1 MVFIGEN
8 MKVCFRVSTIVI
20 LGFLILVVGCGERT
34 EDDLDE
40 MTKLLRAV
48 PSPGSEIFPDS
59 SITITFDKDPQTV
72 QVNIGVVETSGINT
86 VISGPFPIG
95 KLELKLT
102 WTDGERSLKY
112 TVVSTDTDA
121 IEPEPLPD
129 PEPEPIPPD
138 GMVLIPEGDFEM
150 GSDDVDADP
159 DEQPVHTVFLDAFYI
174 DENEITNAQFK
185 EFILANP
192 EWQKN
197 KIDEKFANANYLFDW
212 NGNNYPEEEG
222 EHPVRYV
229 SWYAAMAYAVWVD
242 KRLPTESEWE
252 KASRGGLKGRKY
264 PWGNQIN
271 GTRANYGRNIGHT
284 TPVGK
289 YPPNDYGVYD
299 TSGNVWEWCLD
310 AFEANF
316 YANSPRKNPVAG
328 GDSIEDIVNNF
339 ENIQSNRGIR
349 GSGWN
354 GNAEWGRCANRF
366 GNTPDFAG
374 IGALGFRCVQDVE

>member
-1 MVFIGEN
+1 
-8 MKVCFRVSTIVI
+8 MKVYFKVSTVVI
-20 LGFLILVVGCGERT
+20 LGFLILIVGCGEPA
-34 EDDLDE
+34 EDHIYE
-40 MTKLLRAV
+40 MTALLRAV
-48 PSPGSEIFPDS
+48 PSPGSEISPNS
-59 SITITFDKDPQTV
+59 SITITFDKDPETV
-72 QVNIGVVETSGINT
+72 QVNIGVVESSGINT
-86 VISGPFPIG
+86 VITGPFPIG
-95 KLELKLT
+95 ELDLILT
-102 WTDGERSLKY
+102 WTDGKRSLKY
-112 TVVSTDTDA
+112 TVVSSDTDA
-121 IEPEPLPD
+121 IEPETI
-129 PEPEPIPPD
+129 PEPEPIAPD
-138 GMVLIPEGDFEM
+138 GMVLISEGDFEM
-150 GSDDVDADP
+150 GSDDGDADP
-159 DEQPVHTVFLDAFYI
+159 DEQPVHTVFLDAYYI

-185 EFILANP
+185 EFVLANP

-197 KIDEKFANANYLFDW
+197 KIDEKFGNENYLNDW
-212 NGNNYPEEEG
+212 NGNNYPDQEG

-242 KRLPTESEWE
+242 KRLPTEAEWE
-252 KASRGGLKGRKY
+252 KASRGGLKGKKY

-271 GTRANYGRNIGHT
+271 GTRANYGKNIGHT

-310 AFEANF
+310 AFEANY

-328 GDSIEDIVNNF
+328 GESIEDIVNNF

-374 IGALGFRCVQDVE
+374 IGALGFRCVQDIE

>member
-1 MVFIGEN
+1 
-8 MKVCFRVSTIVI
+8 MKVCFRLSAFVI
-20 LGFLILVVGCGERT
+20 IGIYMCVVGCGERT

-40 MTKLLRAV
+40 MTKLLRAE
-48 PSPGSEIFPDS
+48 PSPGSEISPNS
-59 SITITFDKDPQTV
+59 SITITFDKDPDAV
-72 QVNIGVVETSGINT
+72 QVNVGVVKSSGINT

-95 KLELKLT
+95 ELDLKLT

-112 TVVSTDTDA
+112 SVVSSDTDI
-121 IEPEPLPD
+121 IEPEPIPD
-129 PEPEPIPPD
+129 PEPEPIAPD
-138 GMVLIPEGDFEM
+138 GMVLIPEGEFEM
-150 GSDDVDADP
+150 GSDDGDADP
-159 DEQPVHTVFLDAFYI
+159 DEQPVHTVFLDAYYI
-174 DENEITNAQFK
+174 DENEITNSQFK
-185 EFILANP
+185 EFVLANP

-197 KIDEKFANANYLFDW
+197 KIEEKFGNENYLHDW
-212 NGNNYPEEEG
+212 NGNNYPDQEG
-222 EHPVRYV
+222 DHPVRYV

-242 KRLPTESEWE
+242 KRLPTEAEWE
-252 KASRGGLKGRKY
+252 KASRGGLKGKKY

>member
-1 MVFIGEN
+1 MF
-8 MKVCFRVSTIVI
+8 VI
-20 LGFLILVVGCGERT
+20 GCGERT

-48 PSPGSEIFPDS
+48 PSPGSEISPNS
-59 SITITFDKDPQTV
+59 SITITFDKDPNTV
-72 QVNIGVVETSGINT
+72 QVNIGVVESSGINT

-95 KLELKLT
+95 ELDLKLT

-112 TVVSTDTDA
+112 TVVSSDTDV
-121 IEPEPLPD
+121 IEPEPIPD
-129 PEPEPIPPD
+129 PEPETIAPD

-150 GSDDVDADP
+150 GSDHGDADP
-159 DEQPVHTVFLDAFYI
+159 DEQPVHTVFLDAYYI

-197 KIDEKFANANYLFDW
+197 KIEEKFGNANYLLDW
-212 NGNNYPEEEG
+212 NGNNYPDEEDD
-222 EHPVRYV
+222 HPVRYV

-242 KRLPTESEWE
+242 KRLPTEAEWE
-252 KASRGGLKGRKY
+252 KASRGGLNGKKY

-271 GTRANYGRNIGHT
+271 GTRANYGKNIGHT

-289 YPPNDYGVYD
+289 YPPNDFGVYD